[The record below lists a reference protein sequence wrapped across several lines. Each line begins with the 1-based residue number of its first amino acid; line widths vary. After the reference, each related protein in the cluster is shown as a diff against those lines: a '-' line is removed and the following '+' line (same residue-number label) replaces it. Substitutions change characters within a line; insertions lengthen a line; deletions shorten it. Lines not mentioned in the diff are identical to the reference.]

1 MLFAVLQ
8 ALLSHLL
15 PLLLVFNSLM
25 LLWSYLDR
33 QIIASTKK
41 CIHRKG
47 KQVEV
52 LFKIRSL
59 INCCWKKGMCLKKY
73 EVWDVLG
80 VRMAYVKVY
89 PCMKLLF
96 KVLTICHN

>member
-1 MLFAVLQ
+1 MF
-8 ALLSHLL
+8 
-15 PLLLVFNSLM
+15 
-25 LLWSYLDR
+25 LWNCLDR

-41 CIHRKG
+41 CIHRNV

-52 LFKIRSL
+52 LFKIKSL
-59 INCCWKKGMCLKKY
+59 INCCRKKCICLEKY
-73 EVWDVLG
+73 EVWDVLC

-89 PCMKLLF
+89 PSMKLLF